1 MKQIYLDYA
10 ATTPA
15 DPEVVQAMLLIFI
28 KLLAILLPFIPMGR
42 KLKMPSKKQGQ
53 KLPISSAPVMMK

>member
-15 DPEVVQAMLLIFI
+15 DPEVVQAMLPYFHD
-28 KLLAILLPFIPMGR
+28 AFGNPPPFIRMGR
-42 KLKMPSKKQGQ
+42 RLKMQLKRQG
-53 KLPISSAPVMMK
+53 

>member
-15 DPEVVQAMLLIFI
+15 DPEVVQAMLPYFHD
-28 KLLAILLPFIPMGR
+28 AFGNPFRHLFVWAG
-42 KLKMPSKKQGQ
+42 GQ
-53 KLPISSAPVMMK
+53 KCH